1 MASRAEVVLA
11 AWAGIVG
18 FALSVVGGL
27 LAGEFNDRLYD
38 TPSDVVDLFQGTVFD
53 AKYVI
58 GVVLEVAAF
67 LLIMAFLIKL
77 AEVVQGSRART
88 GWPGNVI
95 VASVIVG
102 LVLGFVSVVG
112 LAAGTFRAS
121 NGGLVGDGYV
131 VLSDVRALAYWVSL
145 PAWALLFL
153 TSGTLTIRRKSFPA
167 WLGWTA
173 VLIGVMHIV
182 VSFIDSVAAWDA
194 ATGLGGLW
202 FVATAVYMLVRPG
215 RYSPSSPPKTPLRP
229 SDL

>member
-1 MASRAEVVLA
+1 MESRTEVMLA
-11 AWAGIVG
+11 AWAGVVG
-18 FALSVVGGL
+18 FVLSVVGGL

-38 TPSDVVDLFQGTVFD
+38 TPSDVVDFFQGAVFD

-77 AEVVQGSRART
+77 AQLVQGGRDRT
-88 GWPGNVI
+88 GWLGNVI
-95 VASVIVG
+95 VASVIVA
-102 LVLGFVSVVG
+102 LVLGFVSIVG

-131 VLSDVRALAYWVSL
+131 VLSDVRQLAYWVSL
-145 PAWALLFL
+145 PAWALIFL
-153 TSGTLTIRRKSFPA
+153 TSGTLIIRRRSFPL
-167 WLGWTA
+167 WLGWA
-173 VLIGVMHIV
+173 ALLIGVMHIV

-202 FVATAVYMLVRPG
+202 FVATAVHMLIRPDAHSLPRFEESAPG
-215 RYSPSSPPKTPLRP
+215 
-229 SDL
+229 